1 MLKRKN
7 LPEHFFYPICKEV
20 GCNGLLNIK
29 FNNNYSLDCFCD
41 KNVDHQLYD
50 VYFKTF
56 ERFYLK
62 EKKIEVCSKCSS
74 KLDDASYKCINCDK
88 LYCILCFT
96 KDKHIKKN
104 ISNLKITTK
113 KCLLHNRD
121 LTQYCHHCDKLY
133 CIYCLKDDETQ
144 KEHSFQNL
152 LDLIPSNN
160 EIINLTRKIQKKK
173 FFYEEIISSIEEWQR
188 TLMMKTNQL
197 KQNLR
202 DEISLLEKICFNF
215 NNYYINN
222 TYLSLFY
229 DINKYIDR
237 KNKLLNEF
245 NNCFKIEEKAKL
257 LFKLCDINNS
267 DINNEYEVI
276 QTNENYELFYDK
288 NEGFIEKINNKL
300 YLELI
305 NKTLRIIKLYSD
317 NHFKYNNNEFIE
329 FKEKI
334 YSVSISPKNR
344 QIFACLADKKIVKI
358 FDYTEEDRNI
368 EISKDEIIDEIDSSS
383 HFNKCIDIA
392 NGYIATSDNKNIIIW
407 KNYETKKFTK
417 FITFDI
423 GKKTSD
429 LLLVNG
435 NYIISSQPQSKTI
448 SVYNIKNFIKEK
460 IITNI
465 DSIDSNRCLL
475 KYKDYIIINCERG
488 IALFLIKTRELFQY
502 IENYKELAKNKEI
515 FLDDMGEVCILNKNI
530 SKDKKFIS
538 TIIRF
543 KMVCGSLEPF
553 EETNKI
559 ITYYNLNNIICL
571 INERLVIFEKYI
583 YFIKKCNK

>member
-7 LPEHFFYPICKEV
+7 LPEHFFYPYCKEV
-20 GCNGLLNIK
+20 GCNGHLNIS

-41 KNVDHQLYD
+41 KNGRHKTYD

-62 EKKIEVCSKCSS
+62 EKKIDVCSKCSS
-74 KLDDASYKCINCDK
+74 KLDDASYECIICDK

-133 CIYCLKDDETQ
+133 CIYCLKDDETH

-245 NNCFKIEEKAKL
+245 NNCFKIEEKTKL

-305 NKTLRIIKLYSD
+305 NKTLRIIKLNSD
-317 NHFKYNNNEFIE
+317 NNFIYNNNEFIE

-334 YSVSISPKNR
+334 YSVSISPKKR

-358 FDYTEEDRNI
+358 FDYTEEDLKI
-368 EISKDEIIDEIDSSS
+368 KISKDEIIDNSETSG
-383 HFNKCIDIA
+383 HFNKCIDII
-392 NGYIATSDNKNIIIW
+392 NRYIVTSDNKNIIIW
-407 KNYETKKFTK
+407 KNNTKKFIK
-417 FITFDI
+417 FKIFDI
-423 GKKTSD
+423 GIKTSD
-429 LLLVNG
+429 LLFVNG
-435 NYIISSQPQSKTI
+435 NYIISSQPQNKTI
-448 SVYNIKNFIKEK
+448 SIYDIKNLIQEK

-465 DSIDSNRCLL
+465 DSIDSYRCLL

-488 IALFLIKTRELFQY
+488 IVLFSVKTRELCQY
-502 IENYKELAKNKEI
+502 IENYKKLSKNKEI
-515 FLDDMGEVCILNKNI
+515 FLDDMGKVCILNKYM
-530 SKDKKFIS
+530 SKEKKYVS

-543 KMVCGSLEPF
+543 EMVYGSLKPF

-559 ITYYNLNNIICL
+559 ITDYDLNNIICL
-571 INERLVIFEKYI
+571 INERFVLFDKYI
-583 YFIKKCNK
+583 YSINECKK